1 MISRCVAFVFSAIA
15 LAGCCT
21 SSSGCYSPAAAGGP
35 VAWDGLGPI
44 AGDGQGDSNPNPRPR
59 APPKHEII
67 VGPLNATVAAPAAPD
82 VQPPAKD
89 SWAQQQ
95 ASDQEADAKLN
106 SQLKI
111 CHGC

>member
-1 MISRCVAFVFSAIA
+1 MVSRCIALVFSAIT

-21 SSSGCYSPAAAGGP
+21 SSNGCYSPAAGAP

-44 AGDGQGDSNPNPRPR
+44 AAGDGDNSDPKPRPR
-59 APPKHEII
+59 AAQKHEII
-67 VGPLNATVAAPAAPD
+67 VGPLNATVAPPD
-82 VQPPAKD
+82 AQPHAKD
-89 SWAQQQ
+89 GWAQQQ
-95 ASDQEADAKLN
+95 AADQDADAKLN

>member
-1 MISRCVAFVFSAIA
+1 MISRCIALVFSAIA

-21 SSSGCYSPAAAGGP
+21 SSNGCYSPVAAGAP
-35 VAWDGLGPI
+35 AAWDGLGPI
-44 AGDGQGDSNPNPRPR
+44 AAGDGESDPKPKPR
-59 APPKHEII
+59 APQKHEII
-67 VGPLNATVAAPAAPD
+67 VGPLNATVAPPD
-82 VQPPAKD
+82 AQPQAKE

-95 ASDQEADAKLN
+95 AADQEADAKLN

>member
-1 MISRCVAFVFSAIA
+1 MISRWVALVFSAIT

-21 SSSGCYSPAAAGGP
+21 SGSGCYSPAAAGAP
-35 VAWDGLGPI
+35 VAWDGLGPVA
-44 AGDGQGDSNPNPRPR
+44 AGDGDSDSDPKPRPR
-59 APPKHEII
+59 APQKHEII
-67 VGPLNATVAAPAAPD
+67 VGPLNATVASPD

-89 SWAQQQ
+89 AWAQQQ
-95 ASDQEADAKLN
+95 AADHEADAKLN